1 VVPATGIRLGRGG
14 VAGLR
19 CVRCVSKL
27 SRIVWQALFAAVI
40 CESLAGC
47 AAKDGF
53 SFPAAD
59 ILDTIRNTDLSA
71 RAPAPD
77 RPTGQPGQAGR
88 PLIVPGSPVEAASPG
103 SNGVAPG
110 GPPVVT
116 SAAGVEFNFDNA
128 DIQTVARTLVG
139 DTLGLAYVIDPRV
152 QGAVTFASA
161 GPIARKDVLPIFES
175 VLRMSSAAV
184 IHEGSLLKIVPIPD
198 AAGAGANAAG
208 AGQPGF
214 GVTIVPLRYTSAA
227 SVARLAE
234 NFLTRPGAIRAD
246 PARNLLL
253 VQGTS
258 IERQS
263 ALDVIAG
270 FDVEWMRGQSV
281 GVYPLKSTTPE
292 IMIQELDRI
301 FQTGEN
307 GQGQGA
313 IQFQAISRLNAV
325 LAVAKSQRSLDQVTQ
340 WVRRLDRSDPN
351 GITVRTYRLRY
362 ANAQQAAK
370 ILSDIFLGRSGAS
383 AETPASQVAPG
394 VAAGQSRLDSL
405 GSGTFERGTTSGAT
419 TQSAVATNQG
429 TPATGTGSRAG
440 DFEGFSTRQGNDT
453 DSGTSPSTGGNG
465 RALLQNV
472 RITADP
478 AANAI
483 VIYSNQED
491 FRVIERALRDI
502 DRPRLQ
508 VAIDATV
515 AEVTLTDDLQY
526 GVQHFFTSGDV
537 GLASDKG
544 SSLLSNSAPTSSSAA
559 STTTSTTS
567 SAAQTVAQT
576 IQTAFLQRV
585 LPGYNLLLGPEAQP
599 RVILS
604 ALSTITDVKVLSSPS
619 LVVIDNQPAVLE
631 VGNQIPVTTSTAT
644 LLTNPNTPVVNTI
657 EMRATGVILKVLP
670 RVHANGLVQLE
681 IEQEISNVVNPDQQT
696 LTPTISQRR
705 IHSTVAVTSG
715 QTVLLGGLISEQQ
728 DKSVAGIPGLNQIK
742 YLGDLFGS
750 TSKNR
755 TRSEIIVFIR
765 PMVIRNGVD
774 AQGVAQEFRQRLES
788 MRGPQSFIESKD
800 PPPAP
805 RPPARRN

>member
-1 VVPATGIRLGRGG
+1 MLRVVRQ
-14 VAGLR
+14 V
-19 CVRCVSKL
+19 
-27 SRIVWQALFAAVI
+27 LFAAAI

-59 ILDTIRNTDLSA
+59 ILDSIRNTDLSA

-77 RPTGQPGQAGR
+77 RPAGPPGQAGR
-88 PLIVPGSPVEAASPG
+88 PLIVPGSATDTASPG
-103 SNGVAPG
+103 STGVPPG

-116 SAAGVEFNFDNA
+116 TAAGVEFNFDNA
-128 DIQTVARTLVG
+128 DIQTVSRTLLG

-175 VLRMSSAAV
+175 VLRMSNAAV
-184 IHEGSLLKIVPIPD
+184 IREGSLLKIVPIPE
-198 AAGAGANAAG
+198 AAGAGAVAAG

-246 PARNLLL
+246 PARNLVL
-253 VQGTS
+253 VQGTGV
-258 IERQS
+258 ERQS
-263 ALDVIAG
+263 ALEVIAG
-270 FDVEWMRGQSV
+270 FDLEWMRGQSV

-325 LAVAKSQRSLDQVTQ
+325 LVVAKSQRSLDQVTQ

-383 AETPASQVAPG
+383 AETPGSQIAPG

-405 GSGTFERGTTSGAT
+405 GSGSFERGTTNAAT

-440 DFEGFSTRQGNDT
+440 DFEGFSSRQGSDT
-453 DSGTSPSTGGNG
+453 DNGASASTGGTG
-465 RALLQNV
+465 RPLLQNV

-526 GVQHFFTSGDV
+526 GVQHFFTSRDV
-537 GLASDKG
+537 GLGHDNG
-544 SSLLSNSAPTSSSAA
+544 SSLLSNSAPTSSSSTAG
-559 STTTSTTS
+559 TTTSP
-567 SAAQTVAQT
+567 AAQTVAQT

-742 YLGDLFGS
+742 YLGDLFGN
-750 TSKNR
+750 TSRNR
-755 TRSEIIVFIR
+755 MRSEIIVFIR

-774 AQGVAQEFRQRLES
+774 AQGVAEEFRQRLET

-800 PPPAP
+800 PAPAP
-805 RPPARRN
+805 RPPTRRN